1 MKTLVL
7 YIVNIHNIHSNR
19 SHLIISLHWLKKL
32 TQYVLYVVQ
41 SDAHLRK
48 KNLRVIIQAFKF

>member
-7 YIVNIHNIHSNR
+7 YIVNIHNLHSNR
-19 SHLIISLHWLKKL
+19 SHLIVSLHWLKKL

-48 KNLRVIIQAFKF
+48 KKILE